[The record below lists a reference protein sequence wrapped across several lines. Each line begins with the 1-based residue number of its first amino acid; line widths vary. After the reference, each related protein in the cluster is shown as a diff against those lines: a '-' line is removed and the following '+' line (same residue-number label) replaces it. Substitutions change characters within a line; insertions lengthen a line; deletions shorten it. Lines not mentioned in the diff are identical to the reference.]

1 MVFAPDTEVALRTVV
16 NLVNSAAN
24 GSEGLATQAD
34 LDRFLA
40 AEGFSGSRTRD
51 GDELESVRRLRHEL
65 SELWTA
71 DEDAAVETVNRLLR
85 EARALPQLVK
95 HDDWDWHLHATTPEA
110 PLVYRMSTEAAM
122 ALADVIRGKEMD
134 RMRTC
139 EAEDC
144 DAAVL
149 DLSRNRSKRYCDT
162 GNCANRWKP
171 SRGESATACCWP
183 WRLRGPP
190 TCWCSTS
197 RPTTSTWRPSTCS
210 RTPWPP

>member
-16 NLVNSAAN
+16 NLINSAAN
-24 GSEGLATQAD
+24 GTEGLSSAAD

-40 AEGFSGSRTRD
+40 AEGFTGSRTRD
-51 GDELESVRRLRHEL
+51 DHELTSVRQLRQQL
-65 SELWTA
+65 AALWTA
-71 DEDAAVETVNRLLR
+71 DESSAVRTVNRLLR
-85 EARALPQLVK
+85 DAHALPQLVK

-110 PLVYRMSTEAAM
+110 PLVDRMSTEAAM

-134 RMRTC
+134 RMRIC

-162 GNCANRWKP
+162 GNCANRAHVAAY
-171 SRGESATACCWP
+171 RARQAASA
-183 WRLRGPP
+183 
-190 TCWCSTS
+190 
-197 RPTTSTWRPSTCS
+197 
-210 RTPWPP
+210 